1 MENKF
6 QLKHTGTTIIN
17 SKAVAKADEHF
28 FTSEKAAEL
37 ISKMA
42 DINWQQAYEKIR
54 CGKHAKELTS
64 QNICDFCI
72 VSKNTHLSWS
82 KVAPAKR
89 KDLLNLVLAYGFQ
102 DSPDEVDYIFS
113 RIVKISTPR
122 EQATL
127 EDIAFLQI
135 CKNYD
140 YAEEILPLVKSGMP
154 SPFFAYL
161 DLAQEFLDADI
172 CIDKFLNQK
181 NILRFCKKAFP
192 NHEDELKNY
201 LSVIYDRT
209 IKNLEEIRWSLKNK
223 IDNFLTE
230 LNEKRKDQKKPRVSI
245 HSIVR
250 QNNLTPNFES
260 VLSRFFKENSHN
272 TLKRDYIIS
281 LGLHLGMNAEKIG
294 IDTFYIDTDN
304 RKQKSLL
311 EINKMDP
318 LSYKT
323 PKEFILIFAIGQLEQ
338 KCLLDVDMEYEEIES
353 IIMRNSELAA
363 AFGSSYHEIAK
374 EALKY
379 FEGFKPKEKL
389 RRNNEI
395 KKNI

>member
-6 QLKHTGTTIIN
+6 QLKHSGTTIIN
-17 SKAVAKADEHF
+17 SKVVAKADEHF
-28 FTSEKAAEL
+28 FTSEKASEL
-37 ISKMA
+37 MSKLA
-42 DINWQQAYEKIR
+42 DTGWQQAYEKIR
-54 CGKHAKELTS
+54 FGKHAKELTS

-82 KVAPAKR
+82 KAAPAKR

-102 DSPDEVDYIFS
+102 NNTDEVDYIFS

-135 CKNYD
+135 CKSYD
-140 YAEEILPLVKSGMP
+140 YEEEILPIVKSGMP

-172 CIDKFLNQK
+172 GIDKFLNQK

-192 NHEDELKNY
+192 NREDELRDY
-201 LSVIYDRT
+201 LSVVYERNKI
-209 IKNLEEIRWSLKNK
+209 NLEDIRWSLKNR

-230 LNEKRKDQKKPRVSI
+230 LNEKRKDEKKPRVSI

-260 VLSRFFKENSHN
+260 VLSRFFKEKSHKA
-272 TLKRDYIIS
+272 LKRDYIIS
-281 LGLHLGMNAEKIG
+281 LGLHLGMNAEEIG
-294 IDTFYIDTDN
+294 IDTFYIDTYN
-304 RKQKSLL
+304 RRQKSLL
-311 EINKMDP
+311 GITKMDS

-323 PKEFILIFAIGQLEQ
+323 PKEFLLIFAIGQLEQ
-338 KCLLDVDMEYEEIES
+338 KGLLDIDMEYEEIES

-379 FEGFKPKEKL
+379 FEGFKPKEKS
-389 RRNNEI
+389 R
-395 KKNI
+395 KKSKEK

>member
-6 QLKHTGTTIIN
+6 QLKHSGTTIIN
-17 SKAVAKADEHF
+17 SKVVAKADEHF
-28 FTSEKAAEL
+28 FTSEKASEL
-37 ISKMA
+37 MSKLA
-42 DINWQQAYEKIR
+42 DTGWQQAYEKIR
-54 CGKHAKELTS
+54 LGKHAKELTS

-82 KVAPAKR
+82 KAAPAKR

-102 DSPDEVDYIFS
+102 DNTDEVDYIFS
-113 RIVKISTPR
+113 RIVKISTLR
-122 EQATL
+122 KQATL

-135 CKNYD
+135 CKSYD
-140 YAEEILPLVKSGMP
+140 YEEEILPIVKSGMP

-172 CIDKFLNQK
+172 GIDKFLNQK

-192 NHEDELKNY
+192 NREDELRDY
-201 LSVIYDRT
+201 LSVVYERNKI
-209 IKNLEEIRWSLKNK
+209 NLEDIRWSLKNR

-230 LNEKRKDQKKPRVSI
+230 LNEKRKDEKKPRVSI

-260 VLSRFFKENSHN
+260 VLSRFFKEKSHKA
-272 TLKRDYIIS
+272 LKRDYIIS
-281 LGLHLGMNAEKIG
+281 LGLHLGMNAEEIG
-294 IDTFYIDTDN
+294 IDTFYIDTYN
-304 RKQKSLL
+304 RRQKSLL
-311 EINKMDP
+311 GITKMDP

-338 KCLLDVDMEYEEIES
+338 KGLLDIDMEYEEIES

-379 FEGFKPKEKL
+379 FEGFKPKEKS
-389 RRNNEI
+389 R
-395 KKNI
+395 KKPKEK